1 MTMARQTAADGA
13 RPSALPF
20 PISVLDLGGR
30 LHDTT
35 GERAVLDMV
44 DAATT
49 ADACG
54 YHRFWVAEHHAS
66 AKTASSF
73 PAVLIAH
80 LATRTA
86 RIRVG
91 SGGVMLPNHPPLT
104 VAEQFATLQ
113 ALHPGRI
120 DLGLGRSTGGTTV
133 ETQRLLAAALR
144 RDPRAISEFPSQVDE
159 LLGFLHH
166 RGPERHRFHALRLAP
181 DTATPP
187 QVHLLG
193 ASEGSARIA
202 AERGL
207 PLAYGHHLSRS
218 VARPEAAVRY
228 RSAFVPGPEDARP
241 HLIVAVNVV
250 CAETDEEAESLAL
263 RTAAD
268 RAAAGGGNPPA
279 PLSPVRADY
288 LARRELTEYQVV
300 HGSPAVVAARLDA
313 LAAELGADE
322 IMLAPYELTG
332 PARCR
337 TLRLAAGVRRPR
349 ARLLGT
355 ASRS

>member
-1 MTMARQTAADGA
+1 MTTTAQPARCTVG
-13 RPSALPF
+13 PPGPTVPL
-20 PISVLDLGGR
+20 SVLDRGG
-30 LHDTT
+30 HAPGTS
-35 GERAVLDMV
+35 GERAVLDLV
-44 DAATT
+44 DAART
-49 ADACG
+49 AEACG

-66 AKTASSF
+66 AGTASSC
-73 PAVLIAH
+73 PPVLIAH
-80 LATRTA
+80 LAARTERL
-86 RIRVG
+86 RIG
-91 SGGVMLPNHPPLT
+91 AGGVMLPNHAPLT

-120 DLGLGRSTGGTTV
+120 DLGLGRPPGAVTA
-133 ETQRLLAAALR
+133 EHRLLAAALR
-144 RDPRAISEFPSQVDE
+144 RDPRAIGEFPSQLDE

-193 ASEGSARIA
+193 ASGGSARIA

-207 PLAYGHHLSRS
+207 PFAYGHHLSRS